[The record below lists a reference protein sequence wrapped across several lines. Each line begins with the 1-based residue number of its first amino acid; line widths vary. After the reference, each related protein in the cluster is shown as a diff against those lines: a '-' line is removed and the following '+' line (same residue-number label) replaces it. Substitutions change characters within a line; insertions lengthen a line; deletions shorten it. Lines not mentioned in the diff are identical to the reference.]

1 MAAERPADPFVGT
14 GGGTGELNSEENLL
28 PPGWEVRTME
38 DGRIYYAK

>member
-1 MAAERPADPFVGT
+1 MAAERPADPFVGS
-14 GGGTGELNSEENLL
+14 GTGELNSEENLL